1 VVANRDCAARRPGR
15 YGATPMRPATSIPLA
30 DAFLALSD
38 DGAPAVQRT
47 LPRALAAGAATLVL
61 ALGLPLGSHITPKAH
76 PVAALSSK
84 TSLAPDDGE

>member
-1 VVANRDCAARRPGR
+1 
-15 YGATPMRPATSIPLA
+15 MRPTTSIPLA

-38 DGAPAVQRT
+38 DGAPDGQRT
-47 LPRALAAGAATLVL
+47 LPRALAATAAAAAL
-61 ALGLPLGSHITPKAH
+61 ALGLPLGWHVTPKAH